1 MNPAISAFIIQSLS
15 HFEVFNI
22 AQRFLVWNE
31 VISVELI
38 LLMPK
43 LAVLLVL
50 KAPFWKINFRRMDH
64 TSKVNSA
71 LFATLMLSNIS
82 YSSRFRVWISDSY
95 NLKIQ
100 DLFFPCSEEIIT
112 SDVYIFCQAFQSW
125 SGIKL
130 QTDVVLSC
138 RRKVFLII
146 WTIMILVVY
155 ITDS

>member
-1 MNPAISAFIIQSLS
+1 
-15 HFEVFNI
+15 
-22 AQRFLVWNE
+22 
-31 VISVELI
+31 
-38 LLMPK
+38 MPK

-50 KAPFWKINFRRMDH
+50 KAPLLELNFRRI
-64 TSKVNSA
+64 VQVGN

-82 YSSRFRVWISDSY
+82 YSSQFRVWISDSF
-95 NLKIQ
+95 NLNIQ

-112 SDVYIFCQAFQSW
+112 SDVYIFCQVFQSW

-155 ITDS
+155 ITDSSWSTLIKNEKFYNNNYERINICNSRKVS